1 MLKTID
7 TDMTPFPHLNWKLIL
22 KVSSP
27 LVSSEAELQNIKASP
42 AVFGVWGKEK
52 WEYFSEFLDNVWD
65 VSSDV
70 IKEVLDDRKDDPE
83 INILNRISVNIG
95 ELVVAIL
102 KKHVGDVFNPLSVSH
117 VFLRRPWTIP

>member
-7 TDMTPFPHLNWKLIL
+7 TDMTPFPHLNWKMIL

-65 VSSDV
+65 VSSDPYSHTN
-70 IKEVLDDRKDDPE
+70 IEQYLHYNGQCW
-83 INILNRISVNIG
+83 NILIRRLSLFN
-95 ELVVAIL
+95 AIL
-102 KKHVGDVFNPLSVSH
+102 AKNRQEP
-117 VFLRRPWTIP
+117 